1 MVRGTALTV
10 ARSPTEGPSASTN
23 IRHLVQE
30 LKAKLGSDAI
40 LHSIKEK
47 SSQDSNLQEKH
58 GRDMAK
64 SVTAEDAISLFCD
77 PFKNDALQ
85 KGQEMI

>member
-1 MVRGTALTV
+1 M
-10 ARSPTEGPSASTN
+10 ARSPTAGPPASTN

-30 LKAKLGSDAI
+30 LEAKLGSDAI
-40 LHSIKEK
+40 LHSIKER

-58 GRDMAK
+58 GRDTAE

-77 PFKNDALQ
+77 PFKSDALQ